1 MQTNT
6 PTPPPR
12 NRRAGRITPLPP
24 QAPLNP
30 APQAPQPAPQPEP
43 ARPAPAPV
51 QAPAQAMQPTPGAPV
66 RPQYPRPDAAR
77 PAPYTPYA
85 SGEGL
90 RSLHGPQQPVRPVPE
105 QPSARWNA
113 PAPAASNSMPAGE
126 RPRPTPPARTLYQDD
141 PQERRTPKPVR
152 QPPDDLPEEKPEEP
166 RRLPGWMRTALT
178 LLLLGVL
185 AMGTCSLVIMADIRT
200 AEKAREKAWGDL
212 LSNYH
217 VTVAADGALRVTWQ
231 DLIEHYAGVYNLDP
245 AFVTAIIRNESSFR
259 ATAVS
264 SVGARGLMQ
273 MMPDTA
279 EWIAGKLNEP
289 YDFDRLFDPETS
301 IRYGCW
307 YLGYLAELFN
317 GNTVLVCA
325 AYHAGQGEVWSWL
338 GDTSVSPD
346 GVNVPIAQIPIK
358 NTRIYAERVTYAYGI
373 YEKLLYTDPAA
384 DAVPD
389 AHGAA
394 ADGVAAKR

>member
-24 QAPLNP
+24 QPPMNP
-30 APQAPQPAPQPEP
+30 PSQTPQPAPQPLPSQPTP
-43 ARPAPAPV
+43 AQVQSPAPA
-51 QAPAQAMQPTPGAPV
+51 QSTPAMPD
-66 RPQYPRPDAAR
+66 RPQYPRPAAAR
-77 PAPYTPYA
+77 PAPYA

-105 QPSARWNA
+105 QPAARMNA
-113 PAPAASNSMPAGE
+113 PVPAATHSIPAGD
-126 RPRPTPPARTLYQDD
+126 RPRPTPPARPLYQDD
-141 PQERRTPKPVR
+141 PRERRAPKPVR

-166 RRLPGWMRTALT
+166 RRLPGWMRTVLT

-185 AMGTCSLVIMADIRT
+185 ALGTFSLVIMANIRT

-217 VTVAADGALRVTWQ
+217 VTAAADGTLHVTWQ
-231 DLIEHYAGVYNLDP
+231 DLIEHYAGIYNLDP

-259 ATAVS
+259 TTAVS

-279 EWIAGKLNEP
+279 EWIAGKLDEP

-301 IRYGCW
+301 FRYGCW

-346 GVNVPIAQIPIK
+346 GVNVPIDKIPIT

-373 YEKLLYTDPAA
+373 YEKLLYPNPAA
-384 DAVPD
+384 DSLPD

-394 ADGVAAKR
+394 ADGVAAQR